1 MRDNGAVLHGWVGE
15 GRRLAPREHSGCV
28 GLSGTGASVPSHH
41 AGTSVLA
48 IPCAWHAWTVGSA
61 AVPVR
66 ALRVFMHACMHAM
79 CYARLALRVRDLARV
94 EGLVVGQVRW
104 GVAVVWQRRSD
115 AWPAGRVS
123 MKDGVLRACM
133 HAVCPTRGF
142 NACEI
147 SHAWWGVCGAWHK
160 QGCWACKPCAKHNFL
175 TAGMLRNC
183 RPMCRACVSLR
194 VRDLSRVG
202 GVGGERQASRER
214 FPCVSTRARSL
225 TRTVC
230 ACFAMT
236 RMLGM
241 LAVCHSPHVACVART

>member
-1 MRDNGAVLHGWVGE
+1 M
-15 GRRLAPREHSGCV
+15 
-28 GLSGTGASVPSHH
+28 
-41 AGTSVLA
+41 
-48 IPCAWHAWTVGSA
+48 
-61 AVPVR
+61 
-66 ALRVFMHACMHAM
+66 
-79 CYARLALRVRDLARV
+79 
-94 EGLVVGQVRW
+94 
-104 GVAVVWQRRSD
+104 VWQRRSD

-133 HAVCPTRGF
+133 HAVCHTRGF

-160 QGCWACKPCAKHNFL
+160 QGCLACKPCAKHNFL

-241 LAVCHSPHVACVART
+241 LAVCHSPHVACVRACWRCLLLAPSVLSIHRFPATWPVRLIRPRGMGRPLRQT